1 MPNSTVKIV
10 DKLLHVEESLQSHG
24 ITESYIEASVL
35 VATAL
40 EQDRAALYANLSD
53 EIPEK
58 ILLEVDAFVKR
69 RLQREPLAYILQNR
83 EFYGLQLEVRR
94 GVFIPRPETELLVD
108 LAIQR
113 IQNGPSKTPPAIV
126 EVGTGCGAISI
137 AIASNVNGISLCA
150 TDISNVALSLAKT
163 NAYMHDVG
171 EFVDFV
177 KSDLLTSFTGT
188 IDILIANLPYI
199 ESSRIPTLAPEIF
212 LYEPIEALDGGL
224 DGCRLITQMLSQASK
239 LLATDSTILLE
250 MDPEQFTVIVEH
262 AKTMW
267 PTAEFTRHRD
277 LSQTD
282 RILEICLNSRSD
294 LQYDL

>member
-40 EQDRAALYANLSD
+40 GQDRAALYANLYD
-53 EIPEK
+53 EIPK
-58 ILLEVDAFVKR
+58 KTLLAVDAFVKR

-108 LAIQR
+108 LAIDR
-113 IQNGPSKTPPAIV
+113 IGNGTGHTPPTIV

-137 AIASNVNGISLCA
+137 AIGSNVSGVSLCA
-150 TDISNVALSLAKT
+150 TDISNAALALAKT
-163 NAYMHDVG
+163 NADMHGVG

-177 KSDLLTSFTGT
+177 KSDLLTCFSGT
-188 IDILIANLPYI
+188 IDILIANLPYV

-212 LYEPIEALDGGL
+212 LYEPIQALNGGL
-224 DGCRLITQMLSQASK
+224 DGCQLINKMLSQASN
-239 LLATDSTILLE
+239 LLGIGATILLE

-262 AKTMW
+262 AKTIW
-267 PTAEFTRHRD
+267 PTAEFTHHCD

-282 RILEICLNSRSD
+282 RILEISLSS
-294 LQYDL
+294 

>member
-1 MPNSTVKIV
+1 MRIV
-10 DKLLHVEESLQSHG
+10 DKLLHVEKSLQSYG
-24 ITESYIEASVL
+24 ITESHIEASL
-35 VATAL
+35 LAATAL
-40 EQDRAALYANLSD
+40 GESRADLYANLYD

-58 ILLEVDAFVKR
+58 ALLALDGFVER

-83 EFYGLQLEVRR
+83 EFYGLQLGVRH

-113 IQNGPSKTPPAIV
+113 IQNRPAQPTPAVV

-137 AIASNVNGISLCA
+137 AIASNVSGVSLYA

-163 NAYMHDVG
+163 NADTHDVG
-171 EFVDFV
+171 EFVHLV
-177 KSDLLTSFTGT
+177 KSDLLTCFIGT
-188 IDILIANLPYI
+188 IDILIANLPYL

-212 LYEPIEALDGGL
+212 LHEPIEALDGGL
-224 DGCRLITQMLSQASK
+224 DGCRLINQLLSQASN
-239 LLATDSTILLE
+239 LLASDATILLE

-262 AKTMW
+262 AKTIW
-267 PTAEFTRHRD
+267 PTAEFTRHYD

-282 RILEICLNSRSD
+282 RILEICLNS
-294 LQYDL
+294 